1 MYGVSNSN
9 VGGFAADVASRHQRY
24 QDARQAQ
31 TQQNILKQGNVLS
44 QAGFKQLSGS
54 AEKHAGFEESGFA
67 TLEGGGTFGTVKAVG
82 KGLQKIAGKVR
93 EYQAGANRVAPEQ
106 GEAAQGSEL
115 EMDTTGVTR
124 SGGSN
129 LFNNPLDPDSTP
141 TLGRQGGSLPAD
153 YDDAPVGNLGTDAPV
168 GNLDTV
174 TTDATG
180 GLTDLG
186 EAGLGTFLEGAGSLL
201 EAASGPLGVLMGG
214 YALYTGIKDLIEGG
228 DKEKQGE
235 DLDKQANAMVT
246 SAPAQMENMTDKY
259 VAPVS
264 SAI

>member
-9 VGGFAADVASRHQRY
+9 LGGFASDVVSRHQRY
-24 QDARQAQ
+24 EDARQAQ
-31 TQQNILKQGNVLS
+31 TQQNILRKGNLLS

-67 TLEGGGTFGTVKAVG
+67 TLEGGGTFGTVRAVG

-93 EYQAGANRVAPEQ
+93 DYRSMANRVAPEE
-106 GEAAQGSEL
+106 GEEVQGSEL
-115 EMDTTGVTR
+115 ELDTTGVTR
-124 SGGSN
+124 TAGRGEGD
-129 LFNNPLDPDSTP
+129 LFDNPLNEDTMPQ
-141 TLGRQGGSLPAD
+141 LGRQGGGLPKD
-153 YDDAPVGNLGTDAPV
+153 YDDAPSGTLDSVGTDA
-168 GNLDTV
+168 TE
-174 TTDATG
+174 ATSSG
-180 GLTDLG
+180 ITDLG
-186 EAGLGTFLEGAGSLL
+186 EAGLDTVLEGAGTFLEAL
-201 EAASGPLGVLMGG
+201 AGPLGIIAGG

-235 DLDKQANAMVT
+235 EIDKQANDMVT
-246 SAPAQMENMTDKY
+246 TAKPQMENVMDKY